1 MKFTRRN
8 YEAIQS
14 KSQVL
19 ISMLQEPKIHPQLA
33 FQHSGMFSDS
43 ESAYTM
49 SMKYYEEQ
57 QAKAMELEA
66 KTQKEKKE
74 GANNDGKGISGSSE

>member
-1 MKFTRRN
+1 MILNQK
-8 YEAIQS
+8 YLIQS

-57 QAKAMELEA
+57 QAKQLAEQKKLNKSAGE
-66 KTQKEKKE
+66 KTDPP
-74 GANNDGKGISGSSE
+74 ADSDDV

>member
-1 MKFTRRN
+1 
-8 YEAIQS
+8 
-14 KSQVL
+14 
-19 ISMLQEPKIHPQLA
+19 MLKNPKIHPQLA

-57 QAKAMELEA
+57 Q
-66 KTQKEKKE
+66 KKIE
-74 GANNDGKGISGSSE
+74 ESMKKNEPGNGDNNDPDDDI